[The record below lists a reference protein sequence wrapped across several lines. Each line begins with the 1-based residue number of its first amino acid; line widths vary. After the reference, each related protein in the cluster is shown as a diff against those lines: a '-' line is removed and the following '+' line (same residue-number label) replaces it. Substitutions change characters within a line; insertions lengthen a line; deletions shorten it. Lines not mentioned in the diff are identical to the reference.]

1 MNHNLGLSRLR
12 RRKRSGNPM
21 DAFDELPAP
30 ARRWVTQ
37 AALPWS
43 AVSVRRI
50 WAKSRAKGLSA
61 EEALLRLSNAEAKT
75 LAQERHFSIRSL
87 KPQI

>member
-1 MNHNLGLSRLR
+1 MKRNLGQSSLR

-21 DAFDELPAP
+21 DAFDELPSP
-30 ARRWVTQ
+30 VRRWITQ

-43 AVSVRRI
+43 VASVRRI

-61 EEALLRLSNAEAKT
+61 EEALLRLSNVEAKT
-75 LAQERHFSIRSL
+75 LAQDRYFSVHNLNPRN
-87 KPQI
+87 

>member
-1 MNHNLGLSRLR
+1 MNHNLGQSSLR

-30 ARRWVTQ
+30 VRRWVTQ

-43 AVSVRRI
+43 AASVRRV
-50 WAKSRAKGLSA
+50 WAKSLAKGMSA

-75 LAQERHFSIRSL
+75 LAQDRYFSVHNLNPRT
-87 KPQI
+87 